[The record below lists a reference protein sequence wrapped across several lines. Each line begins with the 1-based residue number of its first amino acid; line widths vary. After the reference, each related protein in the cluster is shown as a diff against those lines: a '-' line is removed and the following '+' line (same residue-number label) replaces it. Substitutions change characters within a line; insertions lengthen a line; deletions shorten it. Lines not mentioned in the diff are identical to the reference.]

1 MSDCAAVQ
9 QSIARWFLETL
20 NLEIPS
26 PDMDLFEAGVLDSLA
41 FVELM
46 LFLENAFGI
55 TITLEQ
61 VEIEHFKSIERIA
74 AFLLDG
80 AGAVHAAGGAEE
92 RVTR

>member
-9 QSIARWFLETL
+9 QLIAGWFLERL

-26 PDMDLFEAGVLDSLA
+26 PDTDLFETGVLDSLA

-74 AFLLDG
+74 AFLLNG
-80 AGAVHAAGGAEE
+80 AGAVHVAGGEGE
-92 RVTR
+92 PVTR